1 MKFFT
6 GVALATFL
14 ALAGFAQAASNANWK
29 FDFGSGTVQSGY
41 TQVTQTTAYNSTS
54 GYGFVSTSG
63 LSSVN
68 RSGPDA
74 LRSDYITGTSAFTFN
89 ANVPNGN
96 YNITVTTGDNNGTS
110 ETTIKSEAERV
121 LVEQLKTSA
130 GQFAQYSVTVNIRDG
145 VLNLTFSGTAPKV
158 NAIEIQQTTS
168 AITLFIAGDSTVC
181 DQGSPPYA
189 GWGQELS
196 SYLKPGVAVAN
207 YADSGESSWSF
218 WNGFY
223 VPGIQPRIKSGDY
236 LLIQFGHND
245 EKSGTLDDYKTWLKK
260 YVDDARAHGATP
272 ILITPLERNIWSGG
286 TLTHSHGQYP
296 DAMKSVATA
305 NNVPLIDLTT
315 MSYNLYVSM
324 GQTAATTL
332 FVSGDKT
339 HTNEVGA
346 LKIAGLIRDGLR
358 TLNLSPLVNYLSD
371 GTPETPLPAGSN
383 YQAENGT
390 LSGSGTV
397 VETTNAGYRGSGYV
411 NLSASGGSLTFNNVA
426 GNGGGTKALGIQ
438 YALGAT
444 VARTCTLTVNG
455 VASSITFQPT
465 GSWTTWKLLTVNVT
479 LSNTNSNTVQISTNG
494 ADAGNIDYIN
504 VPPVAVAADVY
515 QAESAALG
523 GGAVAESTNSGY
535 NGSGYANLPTTGG
548 TVTFNSVN
556 PNGGGTK
563 ALTIRFALGGT
574 TARTGNLVVNGAT
587 TPITFQPTG
596 AWTTWKTMSVNITLS
611 TTSTN
616 TIQLTSTGSDL
627 ANIDEISV
635 PW

>member
-1 MKFFT
+1 M
-6 GVALATFL
+6 ALAILSF
-14 ALAGFAQAASNANWK
+14 ALGAFQGLSAASSSSWK
-29 FDFGSGTVQSGY
+29 FDFGSGALQSGY
-41 TQVTQTTAYNSTS
+41 TQVTSSTGYNSS
-54 GYGFVSTSG
+54 VGYGFASTSG

-74 LRSDYITGTSAFTFN
+74 LRSDYITGSSAFTFN

-96 YNITVTTGDNNGTS
+96 YNVLVTLGDNSGAS

-121 LVEQLKTSA
+121 LVEQLKTTS
-130 GQFAQYSVTVNIRDG
+130 GQFAQYNVTLNIRDG
-145 VLNLTFSGTAPKV
+145 VLNLTFSGAAPKV
-158 NAIEIQQTTS
+158 NAVEIQQTTS
-168 AITLFIAGDSTVC
+168 AITVYIAGDSTVC
-181 DQGSPPYA
+181 DQTTPPYA

-196 SYLKPGVAVAN
+196 SYFKPGVAIAN

-245 EKSGTLDDYKTWLKK
+245 EKSGTLDDYKSWLKK

-272 ILITPLERNIWSGG
+272 VLITPLERNVWSGG
-286 TLTHSHGQYP
+286 TLTWSHGQYP

-315 MSYNLYVSM
+315 MSHNLYVSM

-339 HTNEVGA
+339 HTNEIGA

-358 TLNLSPLVNYLSD
+358 SLNLNPLSSYLLSD
-371 GTPETPLPAGSN
+371 TPITPLPAGSN
-383 YQAENGT
+383 YQAENAS

-397 VETTNAGYRGSGYV
+397 VETTNAGYSGTGYV
-411 NLSASGGSLTFNNVA
+411 NLGASGGSLTFSGVD
-426 GNGGGTKALGIQ
+426 GNGGGAKTLGIQ

-444 VARTCTLTVNG
+444 TARSCTLTVNG
-455 VASSITFQPT
+455 ASSTITFQPT
-465 GSWTTWKLLTVNVT
+465 GSWTTWKILPVTVT
-479 LSNTNSNTVQISTNG
+479 LNNSTSNTIQFVTTGS
-494 ADAGNIDYIN
+494 DAGNVDYIN
-504 VPPVAVAADVY
+504 IPPAANAADVY
-515 QAESAALG
+515 QAENATLAG
-523 GGAVAESTNSGY
+523 GTVVESTNSGY
-535 NGSGYANLPTTGG
+535 HGTGYANSPTSGG
-548 TVTFNSVN
+548 TTTFSNVN
-556 PNGGGTK
+556 PNGGGAKTI
-563 ALTIRFALGGT
+563 TIRYALAGT
-574 TARTGNLVVNGAT
+574 TARTGNLVVNGVTA
-587 TPITFQPTG
+587 PITFQPTG
-596 AWTTWKTMSVNITLS
+596 AWTTWNTMTANITLNAS
-611 TTSTN
+611 GTN
-616 TIQLTSTGSDL
+616 TIQFASTGADL